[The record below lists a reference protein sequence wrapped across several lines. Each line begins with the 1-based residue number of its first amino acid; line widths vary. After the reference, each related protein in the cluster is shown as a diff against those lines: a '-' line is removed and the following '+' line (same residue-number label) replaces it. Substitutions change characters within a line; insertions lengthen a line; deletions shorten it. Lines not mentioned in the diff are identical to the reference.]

1 MAGIFEK
8 SQKPNPNL
16 PNNNNLIAGQKL
28 QPIISIQA
36 ILCVCVV
43 CRAARSC
50 VHVVYMSKKKVKVR
64 YFFSFNFFH
73 VIVFPGKEKERKKV
87 VAARHTDLYIRNS
100 VRER

>member
-1 MAGIFEK
+1 
-8 SQKPNPNL
+8 
-16 PNNNNLIAGQKL
+16 
-28 QPIISIQA
+28 
-36 ILCVCVV
+36 
-43 CRAARSC
+43 
-50 VHVVYMSKKKVKVR
+50 MSKKKVKVR